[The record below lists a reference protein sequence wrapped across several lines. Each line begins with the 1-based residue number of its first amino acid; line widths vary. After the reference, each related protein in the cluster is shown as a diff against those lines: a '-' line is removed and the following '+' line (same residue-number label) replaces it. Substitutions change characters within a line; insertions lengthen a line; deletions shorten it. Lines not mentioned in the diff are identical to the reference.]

1 MKKRTLGA
9 GDVKYAGFI
18 GATCGIPGLLVVL
31 ATASLL
37 AIAGYIIANIFR
49 KKISADGMVPFGPY
63 LGTAL
68 YTIYTLSWLNA
79 AV

>member
-18 GATCGIPGLLVVL
+18 GAACGIYGLLQVL
-31 ATASLL
+31 ATASVL
-37 AIAGYIIANIFR
+37 AIAGYVIAKIFR
-49 KKISADGMVPFGPY
+49 KKVPADGMVPFGPY

-68 YTIYTLSWLNA
+68 YALYTLYWIM
-79 AV
+79 